1 MSEEKLRKLQLETAN
16 DAVLQNLKSVVLN
29 GWPEYY
35 CQIPDDLRPYWDFKE
50 QISIYDNILFKGEKV
65 IVPQSLKPEMLAAI
79 HQSHL
84 GAEACKK
91 RARHILFWPGLA
103 QDIQDAVNK
112 CSVCNSLK
120 SHQPKEP
127 LKPHIVPDR
136 PWQMVGTDMFEFES
150 RTYLATV
157 DYYSGFFELDYLSS
171 TKSASVIT
179 KLKSQ
184 FARHGIPDKLISD
197 NGPQF
202 SSAEFENFER
212 TWGFK
217 HTTSSPHYPQSN
229 GMADRA
235 VQTAKGILRK
245 AKLDCQDPYLALLV
259 YRNTPRDAALGS
271 PVQRLFSQRTKTT
284 LPTSEGLLT
293 PQIVEPVCVKA
304 RLRELKQQQKLHY
317 DKGSVPLQPLKEG
330 DVVRMKSV

>member
-1 MSEEKLRKLQLETAN
+1 M
-16 DAVLQNLKSVVLN
+16 
-29 GWPEYY
+29 
-35 CQIPDDLRPYWDFKE
+35 F
-50 QISIYDNILFKGEKV
+50 
-65 IVPQSLKPEMLAAI
+65 AAI

-84 GAEACKK
+84 GTEACKK
-91 RARHILFWPGLA
+91 RAREILFWPGLA

-120 SHQPKEP
+120 SHQPKES

-157 DYYSGFFELDYLSS
+157 NYYSGFFELDYLSS

-184 FARHGIPDKLISD
+184 FARHGTPDKFISD

-202 SSAEFENFER
+202 SSDEFENFER

-229 GMADRA
+229 GMAERT
-235 VQTAKGILRK
+235 VQTAKGILPK
-245 AKLDCQDPYLALLV
+245 AQLDRQDPYLALLV
-259 YRNTPRDAALGS
+259 YRNTSGDAVLGS
-271 PVQRLFSQRTKTT
+271 SVQSQSVQDCFPRERKQTCQT
-284 LPTSEGLLT
+284 
-293 PQIVEPVCVKA
+293 QIVEPVCVKA
-304 RLRELKQQQKLHY
+304 RLQGLKQQQNLHY
-317 DKGSVPLQPLKEG
+317 DKGSVALQPLKEG
-330 DVVRMKSV
+330 DVVRMKSVRGFDSQAIVRSPADQPISYIVSRESATYRRNRRDPLKVG